1 MPENCIYIARS
12 SAIAA
17 RALAGEMM
25 VMNSADSTFFTLN
38 EVATTIFQ
46 AADGH
51 TPLREIVRDRICE
64 QFDVDPEQA
73 QADAER
79 FVTEL
84 SGHGQGVTRPTSG
97 PSALGHEADE
107 LRAGCFGGGAHAASG
122 QLNGEVFVDT
132 SRGAG
137 RRARSRRLDQP
148 RGRVRTGAQRTH
160 DQEISAAHLR

>member
-38 EVATTIFQ
+38 QVATAIFQ
-46 AADGH
+46 AADGR
-51 TPLREIVRDRICE
+51 TPLREIVRERVCE

-73 QADAER
+73 QADAEQ

-84 SGHGQGVTRPTSG
+84 SSHGILLVSNRP
-97 PSALGHEADE
+97 L
-107 LRAGCFGGGAHAASG
+107 ASG
-122 QLNGEVFVDT
+122 T
-132 SRGAG
+132 
-137 RRARSRRLDQP
+137 P
-148 RGRVRTGAQRTH
+148 R
-160 DQEISAAHLR
+160 

>member
-1 MPENCIYIARS
+1 MSEACIYISRS

-38 EVATTIFQ
+38 EVATAIFQ

-73 QADAER
+73 QADAEE
-79 FVTEL
+79 FVDEL
-84 SGHGQGVTRPTSG
+84 SGLGILLFSNQPL
-97 PSALGHEADE
+97 PS
-107 LRAGCFGGGAHAASG
+107 
-122 QLNGEVFVDT
+122 DT
-132 SRGAG
+132 
-137 RRARSRRLDQP
+137 P
-148 RGRVRTGAQRTH
+148 R
-160 DQEISAAHLR
+160 